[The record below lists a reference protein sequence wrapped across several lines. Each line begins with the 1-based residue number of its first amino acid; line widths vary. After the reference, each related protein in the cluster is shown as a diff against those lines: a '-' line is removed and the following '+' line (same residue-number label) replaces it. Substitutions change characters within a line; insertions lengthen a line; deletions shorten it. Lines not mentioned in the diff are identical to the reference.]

1 MKKYLGKSLLLIIL
15 LSGLLLCANLFAQE
29 AITEELEVE
38 QITQAVQP
46 VLPNFEQV
54 EPMSGF
60 ETLARRLVGSYMVQ
74 LFIDGGF
81 VSWPLLLLLIWGLAW
96 SIWKI
101 VALSYGKANI
111 NEFLNKI
118 TPLIKEKK
126 YSQAAEI
133 SKQTRGPVAAIAY
146 AGLLKADKDT
156 EVLEKAIENASTI
169 EMAFLEKGL
178 VGIAMTINLAP
189 MVGFFGT
196 IVGMISA
203 FDAIAKAG
211 DVDPTIVAE
220 GIKIA
225 LVTTMMGLAI
235 AIPIQFLNTIVYQMI
250 DGLVLDMQR
259 TADKIVETIV
269 ENK

>member
-1 MKKYLGKSLLLIIL
+1 MKKYLERSIIVLIL
-15 LSGLLLCANLFAQE
+15 LSGLLFSGLLFAQE
-29 AITEELEVE
+29 EIIDEEFTTEETTPE
-38 QITQAVQP
+38 ITVP
-46 VLPNFEQV
+46 VFDEV
-54 EPMSGF
+54 EPMSNF
-60 ETLARRLVGSYMVQ
+60 ETLARRLIGSYMVQ
-74 LFIDGGF
+74 LFLDAGF
-81 VSWPLLLLLIWGLAW
+81 VGWPLVLILIWGLSW
-96 SIWKI
+96 SIWKL
-101 VALSYGKANI
+101 VALSYGKVNI
-111 NEFLNKI
+111 NQFLSQI

-126 YSQAAEI
+126 YEDAA
-133 SKQTRGPVAAIAY
+133 KLALQTRGPVAAIAY
-146 AGLLKADKDT
+146 AGLMKADKDT

-178 VGIAMTINLAP
+178 IAIAMTINLAP
-189 MVGFFGT
+189 MLGFFGT
-196 IVGMISA
+196 IVGMVEA

-235 AIPIQFLNTIVYQMI
+235 AIPIQFLNTIVFQMI

-259 TADKIVETIV
+259 TADKIVEQIV

>member
-1 MKKYLGKSLLLIIL
+1 MKKYLEKSILVLIL
-15 LSGLLLCANLFAQE
+15 LSGLIFCGVLLAQNDIITDEVEQE
-29 AITEELEVE
+29 AIVPEV
-38 QITQAVQP
+38 TVP
-46 VLPNFEQV
+46 VFDNV
-54 EPMSGF
+54 EPMSNF

-74 LFIDGGF
+74 LFLDAGWVG
-81 VSWPLLLLLIWGLAW
+81 WPLLLILIWGMSW
-96 SIWKI
+96 SIWKL
-101 VALSYGKANI
+101 VALSYGKVNI
-111 NEFLNKI
+111 NNFLGQI
-118 TPLIKEKK
+118 APLIKDKK
-126 YSQAAEI
+126 FEEAANI
-133 SKQTRGPVAAIAY
+133 AKATRGPVAAIAY
-146 AGLLKADKDT
+146 AGLMKANKDT

-178 VGIAMTINLAP
+178 IAIAMAINLAP
-189 MVGFFGT
+189 MLGFFGT
-196 IVGMISA
+196 IVGMVEA

-235 AIPIQFLNTIVYQMI
+235 AIPIQFINTIVFQMI

-259 TADKIVETIV
+259 TADRIVEQIV